1 MASEQSSGSLRDY
14 VHGLLDQDR
23 LAELTE
29 HCDVVVDARG
39 TFCPEPVIR
48 TQAAAAQMAPG
59 AVAMILADDAG
70 IEVDL
75 PAWCI
80 STRNEY
86 LGVLREE
93 RFLRAFIRRSP
104 ARPASR
110 SGR

>member
-1 MASEQSSGSLRDY
+1 MGSKRTKGSLRDY
-14 VHGLLDQDR
+14 VHGALDKDH
-23 LAELTE
+23 LAALTE
-29 HCDVVVDARG
+29 GCDVVVDARG

-48 TQAAAAQMAPG
+48 TQNAATSMAPG

-70 IEVDL
+70 IEIDL

-93 RFLRAFIRRSP
+93 KFLRAFIRRSP
-104 ARPASR
+104 VPPR
-110 SGR
+110 S

>member
-1 MASEQSSGSLRDY
+1 MASRRPADSLRDY
-14 VHGLLDQDR
+14 VHGALDRDR
-23 LAELTE
+23 LAELVDR
-29 HCDVVVDARG
+29 CDVVVDARG

-48 TQAAAAQMAPG
+48 TQNAAAQMSPG
-59 AVAMILADDAG
+59 AIAMILADDAG

-93 RFLRAFIRRSP
+93 SFLRAFIRRSP
-104 ARPASR
+104 APQRE
-110 SGR
+110 

>member
-1 MASEQSSGSLRDY
+1 MDSRRSVGSLRDY
-14 VHGLLDQDR
+14 VHGTLREEQLAGLADR
-23 LAELTE
+23 
-29 HCDVVVDARG
+29 CDVVVDARG

-48 TQAAAAQMAPG
+48 TQNAAAHMQPG

-86 LGVLREE
+86 LGVLRDGS
-93 RFLRAFIRRSP
+93 FLRAFIRRSP
-104 ARPASR
+104 AAPTV
-110 SGR
+110 

>member
-1 MASEQSSGSLRDY
+1 MPRKQQQTNLRDY
-14 VHGLLDQDR
+14 VHGSLDEGR
-23 LAELTE
+23 LTE
-29 HCDVVVDARG
+29 LVDECTVVVDARG

-48 TQAAAAQMAPG
+48 TQNAAAAMAAG

-70 IEVDL
+70 IELDL

-93 RFLRAFIRRSP
+93 KFLRAFIRRSP
-104 ARPASR
+104 AAPRN
-110 SGR
+110 

>member
-1 MASEQSSGSLRDY
+1 MPRKRPQTKLRDY
-14 VHGLLDQDR
+14 VHGLMDENELAR
-23 LAELTE
+23 LVDE
-29 HCDVVVDARG
+29 CNVVVDARG

-48 TQAAAAQMAPG
+48 TQNAAAKMSAG

-70 IEVDL
+70 IELDL

-93 RFLRAFIRRSP
+93 KFLRAFIRRSP
-104 ARPASR
+104 AVTS
-110 SGR
+110 S